1 MKFSLGLHL
10 VLAGGLEAGGLLGV
24 YKARATDFGAGD
36 VLTCPCWGSR
46 GWGSR
51 GWGSTRLGQRILEL
65 GTHLP
70 VLAGGLEAGGLEAQS
85 KT

>member
-24 YKARATDFGAGD
+24 YKARTTDFGAGT
-36 VLTCPCWGSR
+36 VRTCPC
-46 GWGSR
+46 WGSR

>member
-1 MKFSLGLHL
+1 MKKTCRFLMKFSLGLHI

-51 GWGSTRLGQRILEL
+51 GTIQNLNYGEKVNTSQSV
-65 GTHLP
+65 LP
-70 VLAGGLEAGGLEAQS
+70 FLS
-85 KT
+85 F